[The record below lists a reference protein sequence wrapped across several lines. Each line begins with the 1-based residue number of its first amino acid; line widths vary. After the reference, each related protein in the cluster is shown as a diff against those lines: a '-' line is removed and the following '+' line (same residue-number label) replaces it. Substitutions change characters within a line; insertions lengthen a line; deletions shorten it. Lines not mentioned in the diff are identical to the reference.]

1 MTKTRVFIVLKEQDS
16 GSEFVGVFFDRPSAE
31 KWISE
36 CKRPTVYFIE
46 TYEQPESGG
55 IASEVW
61 D

>member
-1 MTKTRVFIVLKEQDS
+1 MTKTRVFIVLRENDS
-16 GSEFVGVFFDRPSAE
+16 VSEFVGVFFDRPSAE

-46 TYEQPESGG
+46 TYEQLDAG